1 MLLHESVEPGR
12 RYQILGTDISQE
24 VLDRAR
30 AGRYTQLEMNRGLPA
45 RYLVQF
51 FERAGTG
58 WQVNAQLR
66 KDISFRRL
74 NLAAPFVGLPTFD
87 VIMLRNVLIYFDVP
101 TKRSI
106 LNRIRQALAP
116 DGWLVL
122 GTAETTRGLDDG
134 FELVRL
140 GGLTAYRPTLSPA
153 RKA

>member
-1 MLLHESVEPGR
+1 
-12 RYQILGTDISQE
+12 
-24 VLDRAR
+24 
-30 AGRYTQLEMNRGLPA
+30 
-45 RYLVQF
+45 
-51 FERAGTG
+51 
-58 WQVNAQLR
+58 VNAQLR
-66 KDISFRRL
+66 KDISFRQL

-106 LNRIRQALAP
+106 LSRMRQALAP

-134 FELVRL
+134 FELVRF
-140 GGLTAYRPTLSPA
+140 GGLNAYRPTLSPA